1 MKWREEH
8 GRRFRNGGYGASAS
22 IFDFHPVQK
31 GFVIRF
37 KRGEGK
43 RSHRMHDAGF
53 FLDQG
58 VGKKARMDLW
68 QMLTRITVAI
78 RMTDGENS
86 ELI

>member
-1 MKWREEH
+1 
-8 GRRFRNGGYGASAS
+8 
-22 IFDFHPVQK
+22 
-31 GFVIRF
+31 
-37 KRGEGK
+37 
-43 RSHRMHDAGF
+43 MHDAGF

-58 VGKKARMDLW
+58 VGKKARMDLKFRYVLW